1 MDFNHEPTSALYE
14 SYMANTKPVDDLPVS
29 MKEYN
34 QFTDTIAENF
44 FGQQTMVTKMLN
56 KVSLKD
62 RLISRLKERLGP
74 IMLKMKSG
82 NLVDDWL
89 ESSRSQVDDY
99 KVDQSKVI

>member
-1 MDFNHEPTSALYE
+1 MLNI
-14 SYMANTKPVDDLPVS
+14 KPVDDQPVS
-29 MKEYN
+29 MPDYN
-34 QFTDTIAENF
+34 EFTDSIAENF

-56 KVSLKD
+56 KVTIKE

-99 KVDQSKVI
+99 KVDQSKIIQS

>member
-1 MDFNHEPTSALYE
+1 MLNI
-14 SYMANTKPVDDLPVS
+14 KPVDDQPVS
-29 MKEYN
+29 MPDYN
-34 QFTDTIAENF
+34 EFTDSIAENF

-56 KVSLKD
+56 KVTSKE

-82 NLVDDWL
+82 NLVDDLL

-99 KVDQSKVI
+99 KVDQSKIIQS

>member
-1 MDFNHEPTSALYE
+1 MLNI
-14 SYMANTKPVDDLPVS
+14 KPVDDQPVS
-29 MKEYN
+29 MPNYN
-34 QFTDTIAENF
+34 EFTDSIAENF
-44 FGQQTMVTKMLN
+44 FGQQTLVTKMLN
-56 KVSLKD
+56 KVTSKE

-99 KVDQSKVI
+99 KVDQSKIIQS